1 MKLIQMADSIHKLQ
15 EKLEQLQSEALD
27 VSIRKSEGKEELED
41 LLNETEAVQEKL
53 NSVNKTFNMKYEELK
68 EVCSQLQKLQ
78 NYVEQFKSGQD
89 YQELEY
95 IVRSEVGK
103 TLSDNKKLLQNALVS
118 VIVALRND
126 PDRYLLIDRMELT
139 PFTTNTIINYNSF
152 LALRRSP
159 YLQQENEQFA
169 TERVLK
175 MAENILYNLQK
186 GIVDSTIA
194 TAAGLEKDS
203 SFPTTDPT
211 LPNHQ
216 STNMHLDRGLFRRSV

>member
-1 MKLIQMADSIHKLQ
+1 
-15 EKLEQLQSEALD
+15 
-27 VSIRKSEGKEELED
+27 
-41 LLNETEAVQEKL
+41 
-53 NSVNKTFNMKYEELK
+53 MKYEELK
-68 EVCSQLQKLQ
+68 EVCSQLQMLQ

-103 TLSDNKKLLQNALVS
+103 TLVDNKKLLQSALVS

-152 LALRRSP
+152 LTLRRSP
-159 YLQQENEQFA
+159 YLQQENEQSVSQ
-169 TERVLK
+169 RVLK

-194 TAAGLEKDS
+194 TAVGLEKDS

-211 LPNHQ
+211 LPNH
-216 STNMHLDRGLFRRSV
+216 